1 MDLFP
6 VITRRL
12 DGSSNVSNDPR
23 PENDVTW
30 LSNNSSF
37 VPRTTEV
44 QPERNQG
51 ELLRAAE
58 RYLHSS
64 SDEDSEE
71 DEKPPHKATE
81 SEKKEPYTAQAVL
94 TKGAN
99 PHSDAQ
105 QQARVSNGHS
115 GRSTEAAVSY
125 QKQKQDHKSSKSK
138 SMKRH
143 KSSSKAKQ
151 RKHDSSEGSD
161 GEEDLSK
168 MRKLELKAAS
178 RGRPDEISG
187 AGMTRSLPV
196 SGTGTQGL
204 PSYYFDTHGD
214 VQNVLYDKL
223 YAGNVSGGKHHARIQ
238 NIAVVLHVWR
248 IKDKFGLCF
257 VMFYSIT
264 IFF

>member
-1 MDLFP
+1 MKLRVFSEHNNPNSVTITMDLFP

-12 DGSSNVSNDPR
+12 DCSSNVSNDPC
-23 PENDVTW
+23 PEKDLTW

-37 VPRTTEV
+37 VPKTTKA
-44 QPERNQG
+44 QPERSQG

-71 DEKPPHKATE
+71 DAKPPHKATE
-81 SEKKEPYTAQAVL
+81 SGKREPYTAQAVL
-94 TKGAN
+94 TGEGAN

-105 QQARVSNGHS
+105 QQARVLNNHP
-115 GRSTEAAVSY
+115 GRSTEAAVSH
-125 QKQKQDHKSSKSK
+125 KKHKQDHKSSKSK
-138 SMKRH
+138 SSKRH

-161 GEEDLSK
+161 GEEELSK

-178 RGRPDEISG
+178 RGRPDGISG
-187 AGMTRSLPV
+187 TGMPRSLPV

-223 YAGNVSGGKHHARIQ
+223 YAGNVSGGMHAYIMVQ
-238 NIAVVLHVWR
+238 
-248 IKDKFGLCF
+248 LCCLR
-257 VMFYSIT
+257 MAN
-264 IFF
+264 